1 MKATRKLAKLSAK
14 GFGRGCFIKLHRIYK
29 RNRTEGKI
37 YFEYLPVGL
46 TSLDMSNSYL

>member
-1 MKATRKLAKLSAK
+1 MEDEGQGETSKALDQRFVK
-14 GFGRGCFIKLHRIYK
+14 GWFIKLYRV
-29 RNRTEGKI
+29 EGKM